1 MFKEF
6 KAFICKG
13 NIIDL
18 AIGVV
23 IGGAFQNIVKSLVN
37 DIIMPA
43 ISIFT
48 GKVDYSTLG
57 ITINGATLQ
66 YGSFITNV
74 INFLIIALS
83 IFIAI
88 KVLTSLNNRVEKATK
103 RQLEKLAKNKN
114 INKLKNNKKLMKLK
128 QKEEEAKSEA
138 TAKVCPFCFTEI
150 NIKATRCPNC
160 TSELENK

>member
-138 TAKVCPFCFTEI
+138 TTKVCPFCFTEI